1 MIQIKRQLKDFAQSG
16 LELFWQRQAT
26 LAGATLLAAYYINIR
41 SALIC
46 YALCQI
52 CEFLDYSVARRVLK
66 WDGKNRG
73 DAVQYLHKLSI
84 TSALC
89 ASSIVLYI
97 VLMALA
103 EGPSLHTGP
112 LFFLFA
118 AALYSAMNTCQI
130 PRILIIRLC
139 VFSAAFVFIP
149 VYDIWVV
156 RPPLDSD
163 LWKQLG
169 IVLFVLYFLIEC
181 SRKFLENYMTRL
193 KHLRELRIERD
204 RVTDAY
210 KVQSQFIAIVSHEL
224 RTPLTSVKASLD
236 LLNNEK
242 LGRLPGELKSIA
254 KLGQAGGNRL
264 AVLINDL
271 LYFQALKSGEVS
283 LDLSQIELGQFVRTA
298 VAEHSA
304 LGDDRDVSV
313 RADTADTAVIV
324 EGDARRLMQVMSNV
338 LSNAIKFSSDGGVVD
353 VRIETSETKA
363 KVLIRDSGIG
373 IPENSKTIVFA
384 PFQQVACPDKRDHGG
399 TGLGMSISKKI
410 LEAHGGTID
419 YTSKVGVG
427 TTFTIEL
434 NRLAVNTTTQ
444 PLIPNKSMS
453 HAAE

>member
-26 LAGATLLAAYYINIR
+26 LAGATCLAAYYINIQT
-41 SALIC
+41 ALIC
-46 YALCQI
+46 YAFCQV
-52 CEFLDYSVARRVLK
+52 CELLDYSVAKRVLA

-73 DAVQYLHKLSI
+73 DAVRYLKKLSI
-84 TSALC
+84 TSTLC
-89 ASSIVLYI
+89 ALSIVLYI
-97 VLMALA
+97 VLMAFA
-103 EGPSLHTGP
+103 EGPSLHMGP

-130 PRILIIRLC
+130 PRILTIRLC
-139 VFSAAFVFIP
+139 VYSAAFVFIP

-181 SRKFLENYMTRL
+181 SRKFLENYMARL

-236 LLNNEK
+236 LLNDDK
-242 LGRLPGELKSIA
+242 LGRLPSELKSIA

-271 LYFQALKSGEVS
+271 LDFQALKSGEVT
-283 LDLSQIELGQFVRTA
+283 LDMASIDLGQFVRTA
-298 VAEHSA
+298 VAEHCA
-304 LGDDRDVSV
+304 LGGERDITIKAHTPEV
-313 RADTADTAVIV
+313 AVTV
-324 EGDARRLMQVMSNV
+324 NGDARRLMQVLSNV
-338 LSNAIKFSSDGGVVD
+338 LSNAIKFSRDGGVVD
-353 VRIETSETKA
+353 VSVEKSEAEA
-363 KVLIRDSGIG
+363 KILIRDNGIG
-373 IPENSKTIVFA
+373 IPENSKNIVFA
-384 PFQQVACPDKRDHGG
+384 PFQQIACPDKRDHGG
-399 TGLGMSISKKI
+399 TGLGMSIAKRI
-410 LEAHGGTID
+410 LEAHKGTID
-419 YTSKVGVG
+419 YTSEEGVG
-427 TTFTIEL
+427 TTFEIAL
-434 NRLAVNTTTQ
+434 NLRDQNA
-444 PLIPNKSMS
+444 PLSTDGETLNC
-453 HAAE
+453 AAE

>member
-26 LAGATLLAAYYINIR
+26 LAGATLLAAYYINIQT
-41 SALIC
+41 ALAC
-46 YALCQI
+46 YAFCQI
-52 CEFLDYSVARRVLK
+52 CEILDYRVAKRVLA
-66 WDGKNRG
+66 WDGKNKR
-73 DAVQYLHKLSI
+73 DAVRYLNKLSV

-89 ASSIVLYI
+89 AMSIVLYI
-97 VLMALA
+97 VLMAFA
-103 EGPSLHTGP
+103 EGPSLHMGP

-130 PRILIIRLC
+130 PRILVIRLC
-139 VFSAAFVFIP
+139 VYSAAFVFIP

-271 LYFQALKSGEVS
+271 LDFQALKSGEVS

-304 LGDDRDVSV
+304 LGDDRDVSI

-419 YTSKVGVG
+419 YTSEVGVG

-444 PLIPNKSMS
+444 PLIPNKSVS